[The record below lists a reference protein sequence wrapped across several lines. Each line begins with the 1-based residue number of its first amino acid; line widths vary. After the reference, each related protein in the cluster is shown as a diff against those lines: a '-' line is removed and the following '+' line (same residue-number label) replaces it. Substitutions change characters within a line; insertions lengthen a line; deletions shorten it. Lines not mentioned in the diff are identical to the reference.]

1 VDEEV
6 LEDDRAVGIRPRP
19 VERDGHERP
28 RGTDAVSGARSS
40 SRQIREVLYALWPE
54 RRPYAEVK
62 VEAATP

>member
-1 VDEEV
+1 VTV
-6 LEDDRAVGIRPRP
+6 TNDRAARMLSP
-19 VERDGHERP
+19 
-28 RGTDAVSGARSS
+28 AARSS